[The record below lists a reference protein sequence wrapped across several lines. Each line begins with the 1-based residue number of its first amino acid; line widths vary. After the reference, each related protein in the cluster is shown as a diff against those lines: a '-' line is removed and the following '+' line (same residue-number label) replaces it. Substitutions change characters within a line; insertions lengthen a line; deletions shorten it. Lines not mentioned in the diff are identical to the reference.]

1 MKNLK
6 LKLENI
12 SLSKNLSNISMSTSS
27 RLNPICKNNVTK
39 DHINNLFNY
48 DNSQEY
54 KIKKYNK
61 SISTP
66 NYKNELSS
74 YQRKILYD
82 FDDQCNNDKKQ
93 IYINF
98 LLDENNK
105 ENKINK
111 HNNNNNNINYEI
123 YINNKKNNDNKPPPL
138 FTENKKYLNNL
149 NPKENHLNSLK
160 SDIFFIPKTT
170 KSIKKKRLIQKSKE
184 NSLKQSFEQFPNKNN
199 NEMLNIIKIPIIS
212 KFNKKINK
220 NLNRSFDW
228 LNSNNEIEIQK
239 ITKKNEN
246 KNITPKIRKLIH
258 LNGSLDKTLNY
269 NDNNNNNLINNNINN
284 SFIIE
289 DSRDKNLK
297 ENKNIIKKFYK
308 NRSQSLINKQ
318 ICNISFLDSETS
330 FKNNLNNNNNNNNV
344 KENEL
349 LFKNIDYN
357 DISKIKKIFSN
368 YGIHIFDCK
377 YIDKPFNS
385 QPTNFS
391 LKIRENKND
400 KNFKKNFDF
409 VKKEIKNKKFNFIFN
424 NNNNNIN
431 NENKRKKNLNNV
443 PINLKWNN
451 TKNILYMKGRF
462 ENTQNPPFI
471 RTTNTNEIINKNR
484 KKQIEYSKNIL
495 NSNKIKKIN

>member
-82 FDDQCNNDKKQ
+82 FDDQCNNNKKQ

-111 HNNNNNNINYEI
+111 HNNNNNINYEI
-123 YINNKKNNDNKPPPL
+123 YINNKKNNDNKLPSL

-330 FKNNLNNNNNNNNV
+330 FKNNLNNNNNN
-344 KENEL
+344 
-349 LFKNIDYN
+349 
-357 DISKIKKIFSN
+357 
-368 YGIHIFDCK
+368 
-377 YIDKPFNS
+377 
-385 QPTNFS
+385 
-391 LKIRENKND
+391 
-400 KNFKKNFDF
+400 
-409 VKKEIKNKKFNFIFN
+409 
-424 NNNNNIN
+424 
-431 NENKRKKNLNNV
+431 
-443 PINLKWNN
+443 
-451 TKNILYMKGRF
+451 
-462 ENTQNPPFI
+462 
-471 RTTNTNEIINKNR
+471 
-484 KKQIEYSKNIL
+484 
-495 NSNKIKKIN
+495 

>member
-12 SLSKNLSNISMSTSS
+12 SSSSKNITMSTSS
-27 RLNPICKNNVTK
+27 RLNPVCKNTVTE
-39 DHINNLFNY
+39 DHISNIFNY
-48 DNSQEY
+48 DNNQEY

-61 SISTP
+61 SLSTP
-66 NYKNELSS
+66 NYKNELSPF
-74 YQRKILYD
+74 QRKILYD
-82 FDDQCNNDKKQ
+82 FDDQYNNDTKK

-105 ENKINK
+105 ENKINNK
-111 HNNNNNNINYEI
+111 HNNINYEI
-123 YINNKKNNDNKPPPL
+123 YINNKNNNDNKPPPL
-138 FTENKKYLNNL
+138 FTENKKYAINTNS
-149 NPKENHLNSLK
+149 KQNHLNSLK

-170 KSIKKKRLIQKSKE
+170 KSIKKKRLQKSKE
-184 NSLKQSFEQFPNKNN
+184 NSLKTSFEQFPNKNK
-199 NEMLNIIKIPIIS
+199 NEMLNIIKIPNIS

-239 ITKKNEN
+239 ISKINEN
-246 KNITPKIRKLIH
+246 KNITPKIRKLIQ

-269 NDNNNNNLINNNINN
+269 NDNNNEKLINNNNN
-284 SFIIE
+284 NFLFE
-289 DSRDKNLK
+289 DSREKNFK

-308 NRSQSLINKQ
+308 NRSQSLLNKQ
-318 ICNISFLDSETS
+318 IYNISFLDSETS
-330 FKNNLNNNNNNNNV
+330 FKNNLNNVNNNV
-344 KENEL
+344 NENEL
-349 LFKNIDYN
+349 LFKNINYN

-368 YGIHIFDCK
+368 FGIHIFDCK
-377 YIDKPFNS
+377 LIDKPFNY

-391 LKIRENKND
+391 LKIRENKKD
-400 KNFKKNFDF
+400 KNFKKNFEF
-409 VKKEIKNKKFNFIFN
+409 VKNEIKKFNFIFN
-424 NNNNNIN
+424 KNDNIN
-431 NENKRKKNLNNV
+431 INENKRKKNLNNL

-451 TKNILYMKGRF
+451 VKNNLYMKGRF

-471 RTTNTNEIINKNR
+471 RTTNTNEIINKNLANR

-495 NSNKIKKIN
+495 NSHKLKKIN